1 VDPAPA
7 EDLIMDMREIN
18 PQVIAKFR
26 AGEDPPGMHRDRLL
40 LLTTSGRRS
49 GEPRTSPM
57 AFFLDGGTPVV
68 FASNIGA
75 ARHPEWYL
83 NLEADPQVTVET
95 PDATF
100 AATAR
105 TARGAERDRLWA
117 AAVERFPFLP
127 DHQEKAGDRE
137 IPLVALVPEA

>member
-1 VDPAPA
+1 VDAA
-7 EDLIMDMREIN
+7 EAEELIMDMREIN
-18 PQVIAKFR
+18 QQVITTFR

-40 LLTTSGRRS
+40 LLTTNGRRS

-57 AFFLDGGTPVV
+57 AYFTDGDAPVV

-75 ARHPEWYL
+75 ARHPDWYL
-83 NLEADPQVTVET
+83 NLEVDPHVTVET
-95 PDATF
+95 ADATF
-100 AATAR
+100 AATAT
-105 TARGAERDRLWA
+105 TARGADRDRLWA

-137 IPLVALVPEA
+137 IPLVVLAPDA